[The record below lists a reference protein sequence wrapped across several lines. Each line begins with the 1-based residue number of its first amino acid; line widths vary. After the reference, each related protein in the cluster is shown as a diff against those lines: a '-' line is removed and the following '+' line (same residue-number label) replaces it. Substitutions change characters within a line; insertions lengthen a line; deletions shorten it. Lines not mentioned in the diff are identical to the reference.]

1 VGGGKDNT
9 AGGDWYA
16 TVAGGLNNT
25 AGEWATTV
33 GGGSSN
39 EASGNGATVPG
50 GRDNNADGDYSLAAG
65 YRAKANHD
73 GAFVWGDFSE
83 ADVESERDNQF
94 RVRAS
99 GGARFDVNGDEW
111 VAIYD
116 DGADLIA
123 TSSGAH
129 LTLGGAWT
137 DSSDR
142 DLKENFAPVDGREV
156 LDRLAELPIS
166 TWNYKAEDAS
176 VRHMGPV
183 AQDFYAA
190 FGLGQDERHIASLD
204 SSGVALVA
212 IQELQEVV
220 EEKDAEIAALEARV
234 AALEAAAAGPMQGG
248 ILPGAGVLLAGLAL
262 VWVTRR
268 GGVT

>member
-1 VGGGKDNT
+1 
-9 AGGDWYA
+9 
-16 TVAGGLNNT
+16 
-25 AGEWATTV
+25 
-33 GGGSSN
+33 
-39 EASGNGATVPG
+39 
-50 GRDNNADGDYSLAAG
+50 
-65 YRAKANHD
+65 
-73 GAFVWGDFSE
+73 
-83 ADVESERDNQF
+83 
-94 RVRAS
+94 
-99 GGARFDVNGDEW
+99 
-111 VAIYD
+111 
-116 DGADLIA
+116 
-123 TSSGAH
+123 
-129 LTLGGAWT
+129 
-137 DSSDR
+137 
-142 DLKENFAPVDGREV
+142 VDGREV